1 MAHADLLVRSS
12 PPPHVHEKRL
22 GEARY
27 WVVVV
32 VMGVFGYWRFAV
44 GAGMIPNTTTP
55 ILSLDPDS

>member
-22 GEARY
+22 GEAQY

-32 VMGVFGYWRFAV
+32 VISRLLAVHGWRWDDTEH
-44 GAGMIPNTTTP
+44 PTP
-55 ILSLDPDS
+55 ILSLNPDS